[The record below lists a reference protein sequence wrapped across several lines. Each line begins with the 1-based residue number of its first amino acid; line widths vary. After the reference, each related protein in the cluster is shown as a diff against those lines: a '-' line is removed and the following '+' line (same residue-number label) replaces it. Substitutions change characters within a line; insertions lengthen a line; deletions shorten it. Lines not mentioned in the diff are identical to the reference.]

1 MGLQN
6 LIYATILASLLVKS
20 SASIHPKI
28 YRTINSFRKCL
39 VSGYPLLCVKEAG
52 LDIVNET
59 LVHDK
64 PMLFY
69 DMIEIGRNPNY
80 MINNTIDEELP
91 RDLEA
96 RSIKLDEILHDK
108 IESYFKSRTIKFIMA
123 PAVEGD
129 EGE

>member
-59 LVHDK
+59 LVRDK